1 MIILDNYHYRS
12 TYLFIDIYIH
22 IYLQNSTTSTSG
34 SIALPTMMMIPRPPQ
49 AAAKLRVHSE
59 VELINKY
66 PFHAYSA
73 YCSSDDFLNRSTHSE
88 ASHDELYELKDS
100 SLHRQVR
107 IR

>member
-1 MIILDNYHYRS
+1 MHITSLIHFRS
-12 TYLFIDIYIH
+12 TYYLSTNL
-22 IYLQNSTTSTSG
+22 YLQNSTTGTSG

-49 AAAKLRVHSE
+49 AVAKLRVHSE